1 MIICPNC
8 RHNNMTGAMFCSE
21 CGAHL
26 IASDNLVTQSITPD
40 QADVEEAASHPPITG
55 VHRTAGSKL
64 DTWGTLHLLE
74 TGQMLPLSDRNEF
87 TLGRISDGQPIMP
100 DIDLSPYHAYANGVS
115 RLHGVVKRIHEK
127 IVFMDLGSSNGT
139 YLNGKRIPP
148 NVEHTL
154 RHGDVVMLGKLKIQ
168 ILLQPI

>member
-1 MIICPNC
+1 MIVCPNC
-8 RHNNMTGAMFCSE
+8 RHNNMTGSMFCSE

-26 IASDNLVTQSITPD
+26 IASDNLVTQNITPD
-40 QADVEEAASHPPITG
+40 QAEMEEALSSPPITG
-55 VHRTAGSKL
+55 IHRTAGSKL

-115 RLHGVVKRIHEK
+115 RLHGVVKRVNEK
-127 IVFMDLGSSNGT
+127 IIFMDLGSSNGT

-168 ILLQPI
+168 ILLQPV

>member
-1 MIICPNC
+1 MIVCPNC
-8 RHNNMTGAMFCSE
+8 RHNNMNGAMFCSE

-26 IASDNLVTQSITPD
+26 VTTDSLVTQNIAPD
-40 QADVEEAASHPPITG
+40 QKDIEEGGSARPVTG
-55 VHRTAGSKL
+55 VHRAVGSKL

-115 RLHGVVKRIHEK
+115 RLHAVVKRKAEQI
-127 IVFMDLGSSNGT
+127 ILMDLGSSNGT

-148 NVEHTL
+148 NVEQIL
-154 RHGDVVMLGKLKIQ
+154 RHGDVTMLGKLKIQ
-168 ILLQPI
+168 ILLKPA

>member
-1 MIICPNC
+1 MIVCPNC
-8 RHNNMTGAMFCSE
+8 RHNNMTGSMFCSE

-26 IASDNLVTQSITPD
+26 IASDNLVTQNITPD
-40 QADVEEAASHPPITG
+40 QAEMEEALSSPPITG
-55 VHRTAGSKL
+55 IHRTAGSKL

-115 RLHGVVKRIHEK
+115 RLHGVVKRVNEK
-127 IVFMDLGSSNGT
+127 IIFMDLGSSNGT